1 MSARAPRAPMTARAK
16 RPCPALVPAPTVRQ
30 LGAAPELAT
39 LAILEAAIQT
49 AIPALLTAQPELLA
63 ADPDA
68 GGSSSCSRCADQA
81 IQLGL
86 ELRAAINRY
95 RLALADDPE
104 RDHPLP
110 F

>member
-1 MSARAPRAPMTARAK
+1 MTRRAPRAPAPR
-16 RPCPALVPAPTVRQ
+16 ALVPAPGVRQ
-30 LGAAPELAT
+30 LGVAPELGV

-49 AIPALLTAQPELLA
+49 AIPALLAAQPELCA
-63 ADPDA
+63 ADADA
-68 GGSSSCSRCADQA
+68 GGSSPCSRCADQA
-81 IQLGL
+81 IHLGL

-95 RLALADDPE
+95 RLALADDPQ

>member
-1 MSARAPRAPMTARAK
+1 
-16 RPCPALVPAPTVRQ
+16 VRQ
-30 LGAAPELAT
+30 LGAAPELAA

-49 AIPALLTAQPELLA
+49 AIPALLAAQPELCA
-63 ADPDA
+63 ADLDPA
-68 GGSSSCSRCADQA
+68 SSSPAARCADTA

-86 ELRAAINRY
+86 QLRAVINRY

-104 RDHPLP
+104 SDHPLP